1 MHIFVVQFKL
11 NGMENERITLLIDIE
26 INDNEAYGCERD
38 DERFAQAI
46 EHGLRNIVVVEELAE
61 ICCQSVSTFKRH
73 FRARYSMPPHRW
85 FTLRKL
91 EIAYKIIL
99 ERDIA
104 IVELTKLCGFNNAS
118 HFIAAF
124 RKRYG
129 VSPAR
134 LGKQLRKEK
143 QQTSTTEK
151 KE

>member
-1 MHIFVVQFKL
+1 M
-11 NGMENERITLLIDIE
+11 TLHIDIE
-26 INDNEAYGCERD
+26 IHDNGVCGCERD

-46 EHGLRNIVVVEELAE
+46 EHGLRSVVAVEELAE
-61 ICCQSVSTFKRH
+61 MCCQSVSTFKRR
-73 FRARYSMPPHRW
+73 FRARYSISPHRW

-91 EIAYKIIL
+91 EIAYQIIL

-104 IVELTKLCGFNNAS
+104 IVELTKLCGFNNTS

-134 LGKQLRKEK
+134 LRKQLRQQE
-143 QQTSTTEK
+143 QQTQTSSDEEEK
-151 KE
+151 

>member
-1 MHIFVVQFKL
+1 MRLH
-11 NGMENERITLLIDIE
+11 IDIE
-26 INDNEAYGCERD
+26 IHDNGTYGCERD

-46 EHGLRNIVVVEELAE
+46 EYGLRSVVAVEELAE
-61 ICCQSVSTFKRH
+61 MCCQSVSTFKRR
-73 FRARYSMPPHRW
+73 FRARYSISPHRW

-104 IVELTKLCGFNNAS
+104 IVELTKLCGFNNTS

-129 VSPAR
+129 ISPAR
-134 LGKQLRKEK
+134 LSRQLREEE
-143 QQTSTTEK
+143 QQAQEADNAESNE
-151 KE
+151 